1 MDASDIDHI
10 RRFNRAVTQR
20 IGVLQDSYLSRGRP
34 LGEARLLFEIG
45 EQGRDVSDLRAALG
59 LDSAYM
65 SRLLRSLER
74 QKLVTVEKSAR
85 DARARRAVLTAAG
98 RKEFGAY
105 DRLSD
110 DLAASFLTPLDETR
124 RRRLVAAMGEVTRLL
139 DAARIEIA
147 PEPASSDDARWCLEQ
162 YYAEL
167 AARFEHGFDPQAGK
181 SVSAAE
187 MTPPAG
193 IFLLARLNGRP
204 VGCAAL
210 LRLDADTAEIKRMWI
225 APDVRGLGLA
235 RRMLDSLEA
244 TAKQWDFRRV
254 RLDTNRALTE
264 AQALYRRQGYGEI
277 DRYNDNPYA
286 HRWFEKTLTAEAAT

>member
-1 MDASDIDHI
+1 MNPTDIDQI
-10 RRFNRAVTQR
+10 RQFNRAVTQR

-45 EQGRDVSDLRAALG
+45 KQGRDVSDLRAALG

-74 QKLVTVEKSAR
+74 QKLVSVEKSAR
-85 DARARRAVLTAAG
+85 DARARRALLTAAG
-98 RKEFGAY
+98 RKEFRAY

-110 DLAASFLTPLDETR
+110 DLAASFLTPLDEAR
-124 RRRLVAAMGEVTRLL
+124 RARLVAAMSEVRRLL
-139 DAARIEIA
+139 DAARIAIEA
-147 PEPASSDDARWCLEQ
+147 EPSSSNDASWCLEQ
-162 YYAEL
+162 YFAEL
-167 AARFEHGFDPQAGK
+167 AARFDQGFDPQAGK

-193 IFLLARLNGRP
+193 LFLLARLDGRP

-210 LRLDADTAEIKRMWI
+210 LRLDDETAEIKRMWI
-225 APDVRGLGLA
+225 APEVRGLGLA
-235 RRMLDSLEA
+235 RRMLDQLESVA
-244 TAKQWDFRRV
+244 LEWKFRRV

-264 AQALYRRQGYGEI
+264 AQALYRRQGYAEI
-277 DRYNDNPYA
+277 ERYNDNPYA
-286 HRWFEKTLTAEAAT
+286 HCWFEKALSARTGK